1 MHSAFI
7 RGGLSTVKFT
17 ISQKKLND
25 ALNIVQKAIS
35 NKSNLPILKSIFIEA
50 KQNSVRLVGNDL
62 SIAID
67 ITLDAFVDIPGK
79 AAISSRIFGEI
90 IRKLPD
96 SDVFI
101 ESDDNFNLKIKSMQS
116 SFQLAS
122 FSADEYP
129 DLPIIDYTTRYSINK
144 DIFKDM
150 IRQTIFATSQDETR
164 PILTGSL
171 LEIENGEMTM
181 VAIDLYRVAIRK
193 VKVPNHLDAKAVIPA
208 KTLNEL
214 LKILSSY
221 DNSDEICLT
230 YSEKYMKFEIDN
242 IMIITRLL
250 EGEFIKYNQ
259 IMPKDYKSL
268 VTVSRDS
275 LYHALDRASLLA
287 REGKST
293 SVKFKVTDDVL
304 YISSN
309 VEIGSVNEIVS
320 IELEGQDIEIGF
332 NPKYWLDVLKI
343 IDSEFVQIE
352 LTTNVSP
359 CIIRPV
365 GQQDYTYLVLPVR
378 ISH

>member
-1 MHSAFI
+1 MHNAFT

-17 ISQKKLND
+17 ISQRKLND

-50 KQNSVRLVGNDL
+50 KQNTIRLVGNDL

-67 ITLDAFVDIPGK
+67 ITLDAYVDVPGK

-101 ESDDNFNLKIKSMQS
+101 ESDDSFNLKIKSMQS

-129 DLPIIDYTTRYSINK
+129 DLPIIDYTTKYSINK
-144 DIFKDM
+144 DLFKDM

-193 VKVPNHLDAKAVIPA
+193 VKVPNHVDAKAVIPA

-230 YSEKYMKFEIDN
+230 YSDKYMKFEIDN

-268 VTVSRDS
+268 VTVSRDA

-293 SVKFKVTDDVL
+293 SVKFKVTDDIL

-309 VEIGSVNEIVS
+309 VEIGSVNEIVA

-332 NPKYWLDVLKI
+332 NPKYWIDVLKI

-365 GQQDYTYLVLPVR
+365 GQHDYTYLVLPVR

>member
-1 MHSAFI
+1 M
-7 RGGLSTVKFT
+7 KFT

-129 DLPIIDYTTRYSINK
+129 DLPTIDYTTKYSINK

-230 YSEKYMKFEIDN
+230 YSDKYMKFEIDN